1 MYMSFH
7 IEDYR
12 EGKNT
17 YNSRVCVRIPIFNE
31 FEVVYYDKLEYVI
44 EL

>member
-17 YNSRVCVRIPIFNE
+17 YNSRVCVGYQFSMNL
-31 FEVVYYDKLEYVI
+31 KLFI
-44 EL
+44 MIS

>member
-1 MYMSFH
+1 MHMSFH

-17 YNSRVCVRIPIFNE
+17 YSSRVVLGYQFSMNL
-31 FEVVYYDKLEYVI
+31 KLFI
-44 EL
+44 MIS

>member
-1 MYMSFH
+1 MHMSFH

-12 EGKNT
+12 KGNNT
-17 YNSRVCVRIPIFNE
+17 YNSRVCVKIPISNE
-31 FEVVYYDKLEYVI
+31 FEVVYYDKLEWVI